1 MSKKFHRK
9 LSRAKRLKPS
19 KPFEDLDP
27 STVLMT
33 ITEEF
38 FQPARI
44 FYDVYDLEALQKI
57 FLDLKCM
64 DYDDQK
70 NRWVWIYS
78 DEAKNIH
85 FKRSWSELPPKVHPL
100 VIGSLYVP
108 KESLMYVDVNSFERI
123 PAAVSFFGDR
133 IDRTIAEVTH
143 VQLYNKFSQVRD
155 GMPDH
160 HKLFEEILSHRP
172 DPDAE
177 MHAFITEAKESG
189 TLERL
194 REQVLMGEHS
204 KNNMETIETMKVY
217 YDIGHEVDCLE
228 TLQGC
233 LRMRTAVALEHD
245 RGNIDYTFRDFL
257 NIAFNLDG

>member
-78 DEAKNIH
+78 D
-85 FKRSWSELPPKVHPL
+85 
-100 VIGSLYVP
+100 
-108 KESLMYVDVNSFERI
+108 
-123 PAAVSFFGDR
+123 
-133 IDRTIAEVTH
+133 
-143 VQLYNKFSQVRD
+143 
-155 GMPDH
+155 
-160 HKLFEEILSHRP
+160 
-172 DPDAE
+172 
-177 MHAFITEAKESG
+177 
-189 TLERL
+189 
-194 REQVLMGEHS
+194 
-204 KNNMETIETMKVY
+204 
-217 YDIGHEVDCLE
+217 
-228 TLQGC
+228 
-233 LRMRTAVALEHD
+233 
-245 RGNIDYTFRDFL
+245 
-257 NIAFNLDG
+257 

>member
-9 LSRAKRLKPS
+9 LSRAKRS

-44 FYDVYDLEALQKI
+44 FFDVYDLEALQKI

-64 DYDDQK
+64 AYDDQK
-70 NRWVWIYS
+70 NRWVWNYS
-78 DEAKNIH
+78 DEAKNIQ
-85 FKRSWSELPPKVHPL
+85 FKRSWSDLPPKVHPL
-100 VIGSLYVP
+100 FIGSLYAP
-108 KESLMYVDVNSFERI
+108 TESLMYVDVNSFERV
-123 PAAVSFFGDR
+123 PAAVRFFGER
-133 IDRTIAEVTH
+133 IDHTIAEVTH
-143 VQLYNKFSQVRD
+143 AQLYNKILRVKD

-177 MHAFITEAKESG
+177 VHALIAEAKQSG
-189 TLERL
+189 NLDRL
-194 REQVLMGEHS
+194 GEQVLRGEQS
-204 KNNMETIETMKVY
+204 KNKMELIETMKVY
-217 YDIGHEVDCLE
+217 YDIGHEADCLE
-228 TLQGC
+228 ILQGS